1 MCFEYNKFVQLKMLT
16 SEKKIAFDLHLV
28 GPTDLP
34 LSPPPKSSSGQLSL
48 MESLEYFRGRLFL
61 TLVVRQLGRVKSIYD
76 ALSWQQ
82 MKIMQGTGKPRL
94 RS

>member
-1 MCFEYNKFVQLKMLT
+1 
-16 SEKKIAFDLHLV
+16 
-28 GPTDLP
+28 
-34 LSPPPKSSSGQLSL
+34 

-82 MKIMQGTGKPRL
+82 MKIMQGTGETKVAIL
-94 RS
+94 ISA

>member
-34 LSPPPKSSSGQLSL
+34 LSPPPNHPQASS
-48 MESLEYFRGRLFL
+48 
-61 TLVVRQLGRVKSIYD
+61 V
-76 ALSWQQ
+76 
-82 MKIMQGTGKPRL
+82 
-94 RS
+94 

>member
-34 LSPPPKSSSGQLSL
+34 LSPPQIILRPAQSNG
-48 MESLEYFRGRLFL
+48 EFRIF
-61 TLVVRQLGRVKSIYD
+61 
-76 ALSWQQ
+76 
-82 MKIMQGTGKPRL
+82 QG
-94 RS
+94 